1 MSEATETLARSRS
14 SLDTNPLVSPACSAT
29 SAMLLRAASLAA
41 FNCAPMRVPS
51 GTASGMLFSLLEL
64 DTGPPPRSRGV
75 EPREPLPIMK
85 LQDYL

>member
-1 MSEATETLARSRS
+1 MSEATETFARSRS

-41 FNCAPMRVPS
+41 FSCAPIRVPS
-51 GTASGMLFSLLEL
+51 GTASGMLFPLLEL
-64 DTGPPPRSRGV
+64 GIGPPPRSRGV
-75 EPREPLPIMK
+75 EPRDPLPIMK